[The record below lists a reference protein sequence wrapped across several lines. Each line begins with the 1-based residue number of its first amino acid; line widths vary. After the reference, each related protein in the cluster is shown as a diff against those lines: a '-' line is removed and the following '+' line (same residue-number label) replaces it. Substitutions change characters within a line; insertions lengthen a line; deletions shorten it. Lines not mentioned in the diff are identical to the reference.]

1 MPHQQKITFGEM
13 RASDPRGLLVYC
25 SGYRCSHLV
34 KLGSAGVGRWSDSAR
49 LSDLEPICLQGVRQ
63 ARRRYSPGLSA
74 SEDGH
79 GRANPKAASGSE
91 IGTINIASG

>member
-1 MPHQQKITFGEM
+1 MTHQQKIAFGEM

-34 KLGSAGVGRWSDSAR
+34 KLGSAGVGRWSDSVR
-49 LSDLEPICLQGVRQ
+49 LSDLEPRFCLQAWRG
-63 ARRRYSPGLSA
+63 YSPGLSA